1 MTNEELIQEFLFEA
15 ETLKIR
21 EEVLNTMTRL
31 LELNP
36 RMERYEAVKLA
47 LDNAKLHSGL
57 NTKK

>member
-57 NTKK
+57 NNKK